1 MTHLKERLRQYIREY
16 TLRMLDSQKR
26 FDPVE
31 AACIYGDGY
40 KQGYEDAINEVKEAL
55 DGK

>member
-1 MTHLKERLRQYIREY
+1 
-16 TLRMLDSQKR
+16 MLDSQKR